1 MSTGKC
7 SSECVNRVEKNSNQY
22 VFFISLKFIFFFK
35 MRLYLPLQKLSVQQ
49 ELLSPVLTALVKCS
63 RCNSLQRRY
72 LRQQVL
78 PPLRDVKTRPE
89 VGDQL
94 RNRLV
99 KLLTTPAT
107 QVRDLVAD
115 FLFVLCKE
123 NGNYFFGIYFHCALF
138 PMNIF

>member
-1 MSTGKC
+1 M
-7 SSECVNRVEKNSNQY
+7 
-22 VFFISLKFIFFFK
+22 
-35 MRLYLPLQKLSVQQ
+35 QQ
-49 ELLSPVLTALVKCS
+49 ELLSPVLTALVKCA

-89 VGDQL
+89 VGEHI

-123 NGNYFFGIYFHCALF
+123 NGNIRLKSLKITSILF
-138 PMNIF
+138 KHEIF

>member
-1 MSTGKC
+1 M
-7 SSECVNRVEKNSNQY
+7 
-22 VFFISLKFIFFFK
+22 
-35 MRLYLPLQKLSVQQ
+35 SVQQ

-63 RCNSLQRRY
+63 RSSSLQRRY

-89 VGDQL
+89 VGDHL

-107 QVRDLVAD
+107 HVRDLVAD

-123 NGNYFFGIYFHCALF
+123 NGTVFFLHSIVITY
-138 PMNIF
+138 